1 MTDPTPPAASPEDR
15 AALEAAVDEA
25 VASCGG
31 DARGAVRALLVA
43 LDVYEV
49 ELEALRREVGR
60 ISAAISPGYVRG
72 RLGDG

>member
-1 MTDPTPPAASPEDR
+1 MSSPPAPPPADP

-31 DARGAVRALLVA
+31 DARAAVRALLVA
-43 LDVYEV
+43 LDVYKA

-60 ISAAISPGYVRG
+60 IRAAVSPGYVRG